1 MDPNEFLF
9 LILPLAALVTI
20 LVVVVFYLAR
30 KEDTMRHKEV
40 ETLNE
45 LMRTGTV
52 DKENFSTA
60 LQGLVRDK
68 LIDKTSFERLGKL
81 LEDSFNESEETC
93 SQPEPA

>member
-9 LILPLAALVTI
+9 LILPLAALVAI
-20 LVVVVFYLAR
+20 LVVVVFYLAK
-30 KEDTMRHKEV
+30 KEDTMQHKEV

-52 DKENFSTA
+52 DKENFSAA

-68 LIDKTSFERLGKL
+68 IIDEDSCERLRKL
-81 LEDSFNESEETC
+81 LEDSFNEAEETC